1 MMTDTSAANPRRISR
16 WLWISGLASILLGLA
31 GIAFPFLVTLAAE
44 LLLGAVLIA
53 TGAVQALRALFSGDV
68 ATRGPTLLFGMVALA
83 GGAMLLLYPSEG
95 MLTLTALLA
104 AFFLVGGMM
113 KLLGAWQLR
122 DARIREL
129 GWAEASGRGWL
140 ALSGALSLGLGLL
153 LFLGLPA
160 TADWALGLLLGVDLL
175 FLGISEIALAIG
187 FARAGDTG
195 VTA

>member
-1 MMTDTSAANPRRISR
+1 MITDPSPANPRRISR
-16 WLWISGLASILLGLA
+16 WLWIAGLTSILLGLA
-31 GIAFPFLVTLAAE
+31 GIAFPFIVTLAAE
-44 LLLGAVLIA
+44 LLFGAVLVA
-53 TGAVQALRALFSGDV
+53 LGVVQVVRGLFSGEV
-68 ATRGPTLLFGMVALA
+68 ASRGSTLLFGGVALA
-83 GGAMLLLYPSEG
+83 GGAMLLIYPPEG

-113 KLLGAWQLR
+113 KLLGALQLR
-122 DARIREL
+122 NARMREL
-129 GWAEASGRGWL
+129 GLPEASGRGWL
-140 ALSGALSLGLGLL
+140 ALSGALSLGLGVL

-187 FARAGDTG
+187 VARAADTA